1 VIRYILLAAALAGT
15 AAPLQAQ
22 TAAPA
27 PRIEFLPR
35 AVFHMSAELLSGIDD
50 PRFRWDANFGG
61 ELDVIDYGVGRFT
74 FGANYEVIMG
84 EELRAFDPN
93 QGNYILEGSLS
104 ARLPAAEVAAVM
116 YHQSRH
122 LSDRPKTVPI
132 DWNMLGARVR
142 RAFLAGATHL
152 EVRGDVRRTFMQSF
166 VDYRWELDGRLR
178 GDHLLRPG
186 FGVMF
191 AAGVR
196 HLTVDGSRD
205 RGGQTGYRAEAGIR
219 ADGGAGAVELFA
231 GVERRIDPY
240 QLEFGTATWATAG
253 FRLLTR

>member
-1 VIRYILLAAALAGT
+1 VIRHLLLAAALVAC
-15 AAPLQAQ
+15 AAPSQAQ
-22 TAAPA
+22 SPA
-27 PRIEFLPR
+27 PTPPVEFVPR
-35 AVFHMSAELLSGIDD
+35 AVFHMSAELLSGIED
-50 PRFRWDANFGG
+50 PRYRWDANFGG
-61 ELDVIDYGVGRFT
+61 ELDVVDYGVGRFT
-74 FGANYEVIMG
+74 FGANYQVVMG

-104 ARLPAAEVAAVM
+104 ARVPAVEIAAVM

-142 RAFLAGATHL
+142 RALLAGATHL
-152 EVRGDVRRTFMQSF
+152 ELRGDVRRTFMQSS
-166 VDYRWELDGRLR
+166 VDYRWELDGRVR

-186 FGVMF
+186 FGVMV
-191 AAGVR
+191 AGGVR
-196 HLTVDGSRD
+196 HLTVDGSRP

-219 ADGGAGAVELFA
+219 LDGRAGAMELFA

-240 QLEFGTATWATAG
+240 PLEFGTATWATAG